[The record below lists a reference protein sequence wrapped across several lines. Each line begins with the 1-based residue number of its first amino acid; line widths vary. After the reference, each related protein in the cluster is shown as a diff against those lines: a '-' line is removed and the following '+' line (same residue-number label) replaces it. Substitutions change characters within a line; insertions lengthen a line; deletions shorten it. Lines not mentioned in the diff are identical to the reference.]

1 MAGIDVRVQKR
12 HGNGFHTLAF
22 EGVNSLAYLF
32 FIERSFYLAL
42 NGHAFGDFN
51 PAATRDQGRR
61 ALPKNIIYAG
71 TSQASNFQF
80 ISKAFGCNQP
90 GLRPLFFQDRVGGY
104 GCAVD
109 ETRNDAI

>member
-12 HGNGFHTLAF
+12 HGNGFNALAF
-22 EGVNSLAYLF
+22 EAEYGLTDLF
-32 FIERSFYLAL
+32 FIERSFHLAL
-42 NGHAFGDFN
+42 NGHAFADFN
-51 PAATRDQGRR
+51 PAATRDQGRC
-61 ALPKNIIYAG
+61 ALPKNVVYAG
-71 TSQASNFQF
+71 PPKASNFQF